1 MRGGKLAFMSGPG
14 PCNSGLFDRAVYIT
28 PGISGS
34 VSVYDVPEDAGP
46 TNVTRWTPN
55 EFTSPTPQQA
65 RPARRS
71 ANFDSMGNAQRFQGY
86 WNTSFASNYGQTAK
100 PPHTPLSGKNWNP
113 NQAGSKEQQRAT
125 VYNPWPSA
133 GALYPKAV

>member
-1 MRGGKLAFMSGPG
+1 MYGPKLAFISRRSQ
-14 PCNSGLFDRAVYIT
+14 CNAGLFDRAVYIT

-34 VSVYDVPEDAGP
+34 VSVYDVAEDSGP

-55 EFTSPTPQQA
+55 EFSSPTPQQA

-71 ANFDSMGNAQRFQGY
+71 ANFDSMGNAGRFQGY

-100 PPHTPLSGKNWNP
+100 PQHTALTKNNNP
-113 NQAGSKEQQRAT
+113 NTYGSKEQQAAT

-133 GALYPKAV
+133 GAIFPKAV